1 MFVKKVKRP
10 NNSISIQIVEN
21 KRVGKKIIQKVIRH
35 MGQWVHQ
42 DEIDKMIKV
51 AESIIIDLKNAED
64 PALPGFEEIH
74 RPKTK
79 KEKVTNVSIENLK
92 EEGRIHRGVED
103 VFGNE
108 FEKLN
113 LFDAIDSGYKKEKSN
128 ALFKEIVLGR
138 IAAPESK
145 NKTLKIIERD
155 KGITLDL
162 DCVYRMMDKVY
173 INEERIRN
181 KISTS
186 TLSLFNQTVD
196 VAFFDVTTL
205 YFESFTPDDLR
216 SSGFSKD
223 GKFKETQVMLAL
235 ITTTEGLP
243 LGYELF
249 PGNSYEGNTLI
260 KVIEQVEKNYDLS
273 ETFIVADRAMFT
285 KNNLEK
291 LDKKKVK
298 FIIAAKLKTM
308 KKDIKTTITND
319 VASALKENP
328 GLIGWTKDYEYEGRR
343 LIVNYNKKRASKDK
357 KDRER
362 LVERLKKKMIN
373 GKVLLADLI
382 NNTGTKKYLKIDKKG
397 SKTGSLNQDRID
409 EHSKWDG
416 IHGVSTN
423 HLTNDLSSDEILKRY
438 RNLWQIEAAFRVNKH
453 DLKMRPIYHWTE
465 KRIRSHILICF
476 VAYSLVASVKYKLSK
491 LNIKLSVGSIRE
503 ELSHLQ
509 SSIVKDIKTGKRFL
523 LPSKMTENQ
532 KKIYKAFGLKICNKT
547 KILN

>member
-79 KEKVTNVSIENLK
+79 EEKVTNVSIENLK

-145 NKTLKIIERD
+145 NKIVKIIERD

-186 TLSLFNQTVD
+186 TLSLFNQKVD

-362 LVERLKKKMIN
+362 LVERLKKKMTN

-547 KILN
+547 QILN